1 MDWTEQSKEW
11 LLDKLAP
18 NGDLELRTLGRGG
31 GLQIELLFIRSICD
45 AEFIRKQLI
54 EPYFQM
60 KTDQEYEDYLL
71 AFPGAY
77 SAKNNVD
84 TLMKLTSGYA
94 VITLGDH
101 MLVFNAIQVKAS
113 ALSEASVESTLLG
126 PQTAFSEHIDTNLN
140 IVRLRYRQ
148 SSLKTENFD
157 IGRLTQTRV
166 CLLYDDKLV
175 DQGALLR
182 VRQCLDQIDVDT
194 LQSAGELHRLM
205 TKNSYTLFP
214 VYLSTERPDRTI
226 INISQGKIVL
236 MVEGTPFVLLLP
248 AVFFEFYSAMDDL
261 YQLPVVRYFLKLLRY
276 IALFTS
282 ILLPGAYVAL
292 TAYNPEIFRVQLA
305 MSIAGSRASVPYP
318 AYVEVIFMLVMMELL
333 LEASIRLPK
342 SVGSTAT
349 TVGGLILGQ
358 AATQA
363 GLIST
368 IMIIIVSTV
377 AICNFV
383 VPINTMSFAMR
394 VVKYP
399 LVLLASLF
407 GVVGLV
413 IGFVG
418 LIGYLASLRSF
429 GKPYLRIF
437 WKN

>member
-1 MDWTEQSKEW
+1 MDWTEQSREW

-18 NGDLELRTLGRGG
+18 TEDLEVRTLRHNGS
-31 GLQIELLFIRSICD
+31 QVELLFIRSICD
-45 AEFIRKQLI
+45 TALIRKQLV

-60 KTDQEYEDYLL
+60 NTDQEYETYLL

-77 SAKNNVD
+77 IARNNVD
-84 TLMKLTSGYA
+84 TLNKMTSGFA

-101 MLVFNAIQVKAS
+101 MLLFNVVQVKAA
-113 ALSEASVESTLLG
+113 ALSEATVESTLLG

-148 SSLKTENFD
+148 SSLKTENLE

-166 CLLYDDKLV
+166 SLVYDDKLV
-175 DQGALLR
+175 DQGALTHI
-182 VRQCLDQIDVDT
+182 RQCLQQIETDA
-194 LQSAGELHRLM
+194 LQSTGEIHRLL
-205 TKNSYTLFP
+205 TKKSYVLFP

-226 INISQGKIVL
+226 TNLAQGKIVL
-236 MVEGTPFVLLLP
+236 MIEGTPFVLLLP
-248 AVFFEFYSAMDDL
+248 AVFFDFYSAMDDT
-261 YQLPVVRYFLKLLRY
+261 YQLPAVSYFLKILRY
-276 IALFTS
+276 VALLTS

-394 VVKYP
+394 IVKYP

-407 GVVGLV
+407 GILGLV

-418 LIGYLASLRSF
+418 LLGYLSSLRSF

-437 WKN
+437 WKR